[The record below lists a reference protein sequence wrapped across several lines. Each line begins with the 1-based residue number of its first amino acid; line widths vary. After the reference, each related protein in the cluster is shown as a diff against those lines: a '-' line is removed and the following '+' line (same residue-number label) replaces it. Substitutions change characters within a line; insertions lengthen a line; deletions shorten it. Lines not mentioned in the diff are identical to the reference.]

1 MTTFESQKPDSALAA
16 VPAASTIAPRAS
28 RDHAVDLVRAA
39 CLVVVVGLHV
49 MMAGITVE
57 TEGLAITNSL
67 DGHPIFAWST
77 WLVQVMP
84 LFFVMGGFSSLLA
97 WRRQRGRGVTG
108 ADYVRDRV
116 ARLAR
121 PALLPLGLVGMTLA
135 VLGLVGL
142 PDAVLADVGFRIG
155 QPLWFLAVY
164 LGCSGLVPLM
174 ARLHERAPWVTL
186 LSLLG
191 AVMIVDTVAQLTA
204 QPLIG
209 ALNLLFVWVFVQQ
222 LGFCLA
228 DGWFEGGFG
237 GCFGGRRRWMLGLA
251 GLAAFG
257 VLLFLTTVGGYST
270 DMYENLNPP
279 TVAILVLAVGQT
291 LLFAFLRPWLARL
304 AERET
309 LAGLSGAI
317 NKNAMQIYLWHVPVI
332 VLIAVV
338 LVASGAAFPEPLSEG
353 WWQSRPPFLV
363 AVALLLIPIV
373 IAVGWLER
381 RGEAQRRVALH
392 CGVAAQ
398 GHVSAHSSAAVAPIG
413 PWMAALKVVLG
424 IAGVMTLIVAGFTP
438 AYGAAIGV
446 TLLLLAVLLRAPRR
460 RVVVDAAP
468 EAAVAAAA
476 AAAAATPAAASAAAS
491 ATSAAAAATAAV
503 AAATP
508 ASPAASAQSVAYSP
522 PQKS

>member
-1 MTTFESQKPDSALAA
+1 M
-16 VPAASTIAPRAS
+16 ASPP

-97 WRRQRGRGVTG
+97 WRRQRDRGVTG

-121 PALLPLGLVGMTLA
+121 PALLPLGLVGITLA

-164 LGCSGLVPLM
+164 LGCSGLVPVM

-186 LSLLG
+186 LTMLG
-191 AVMIVDTVAQLTA
+191 AVMIIDTVALLTV

-209 ALNLLFVWVFVQQ
+209 ALNLLFVWLFIQQ

-228 DGWFEGGFG
+228 DGWFEW
-237 GCFGGRRRWMLGLA
+237 RRRWMLGFA

-257 VLLFLTTVGGYST
+257 GLLFLTTVVGYST
-270 DMYENLNPP
+270 DMYDNLNPP
-279 TVAILVLAVGQT
+279 TAAIVVLGVGQT
-291 LLFAFLRPWLARL
+291 LLFAWLRPWLARL

-317 NKNAMQIYLWHVPVI
+317 NANAMQIYLWHVPVI

-338 LVASGAAFPEPLSEG
+338 LVLSGAPFPEPLSAG

-373 IAVGWLER
+373 VGVRWLER
-381 RGEAQRRVALH
+381 RGEAR
-392 CGVAAQ
+392 
-398 GHVSAHSSAAVAPIG
+398 SSASAAAAPVG
-413 PWMAALKVVLG
+413 PWMAALKVALG
-424 IAGVMTLIVAGFTP
+424 IAGVVTLLVAGFTP
-438 AYGAAIGV
+438 AYGAAVGV
-446 TLLLLAVLLRAPRR
+446 TLLLIAVLLRAPRPR
-460 RVVVDAAP
+460 STALDDGAGVGVGVNVSAGAGAGVGLGAASEASSTADAA
-468 EAAVAAAA
+468 ADAK
-476 AAAAATPAAASAAAS
+476 SAADALADAS
-491 ATSAAAAATAAV
+491 T
-503 AAATP
+503 
-508 ASPAASAQSVAYSP
+508 P

>member
-1 MTTFESQKPDSALAA
+1 MATA
-16 VPAASTIAPRAS
+16 V
-28 RDHAVDLVRAA
+28 RDNAVDLVRAT

-97 WRRQRGRGVTG
+97 WRRQRDRGVAG

-121 PALLPLGLVGMTLA
+121 PALLPLSLVGFTLA
-135 VLGLVGL
+135 VLGLAGL
-142 PDAVLADVGFRIG
+142 PDGVLSDVGFRIG

-164 LGCSGLVPLM
+164 LGVSALVPLM

-186 LSLLG
+186 LSLLA
-191 AVMIVDTVAQLTA
+191 AVMLVDTVALLTEL
-204 QPLIG
+204 PLIG
-209 ALNLLFVWVFVQQ
+209 AFNLLFVWVFVQQ

-228 DGWFEGGFG
+228 DGW
-237 GCFGGRRRWMLGLA
+237 CDWRRRWMLGLA

-257 VLLFLTTVGGYST
+257 VLLFLTTVVGYST
-270 DMYENLNPP
+270 DMYDNLNPP
-279 TVAILVLAVGQT
+279 TAAILVLGVGQT
-291 LLFAFLRPWLARL
+291 LLFAFLRPWISRL
-304 AERET
+304 AQRET

-317 NKNAMQIYLWHVPVI
+317 NRNAMQIYLWHVPVI

-338 LVASGAAFPEPLSEG
+338 LVVSGAPFPEPLSEG

-373 IAVGWLER
+373 IGVGWLER
-381 RGEAQRRVALH
+381 RSEAR
-392 CGVAAQ
+392 G
-398 GHVSAHSSAAVAPIG
+398 GPAPAPVG
-413 PWMAALKVVLG
+413 PWMAALKVILG
-424 IAGVMTLIVAGFTP
+424 IVGVVTLLIAGFTP

-446 TLLLLAVLLRAPRR
+446 TLLLLAVLLRSPRR
-460 RVVVDAAP
+460 RGLLTSGHESSG
-468 EAAVAAAA
+468 EA
-476 AAAAATPAAASAAAS
+476 
-491 ATSAAAAATAAV
+491 
-503 AAATP
+503 
-508 ASPAASAQSVAYSP
+508 SVERGSVG
-522 PQKS
+522 SVGSVERRSSLESR

>member
-1 MTTFESQKPDSALAA
+1 MTTFDIQKPSNSAPAHAQPA
-16 VPAASTIAPRAS
+16 VTPSPPRAS

-39 CLVVVVGLHV
+39 CLVVVVSLHV
-49 MMAGITVE
+49 LMAGITVE
-57 TEGLAITNSL
+57 TNGLAITNSL

-77 WLVQVMP
+77 WFVQVMP

-97 WRRQRGRGVTG
+97 WRRQRERGVTG

-121 PALLPLGLVGMTLA
+121 PALLPLGLVGITLA

-186 LSLLG
+186 LTLLA
-191 AVMIVDTVAQLTA
+191 AVMIVDTIALLTA

-209 ALNLLFVWVFVQQ
+209 ALNLLFVWVFIQQ

-228 DGWFEGGFG
+228 DGWFDW
-237 GCFGGRRRWMLGLA
+237 RRRWMLALA

-257 VLLFLTTVGGYST
+257 GLLFLTTVVGYST
-270 DMYENLNPP
+270 DMYDNLNPP
-279 TVAILVLAVGQT
+279 TAAILVLGVGQT
-291 LLFAFLRPWLARL
+291 LLFAWTRPWLARL
-304 AERET
+304 AARPT
-309 LAGLSGAI
+309 FAGLSGAI
-317 NKNAMQIYLWHVPVI
+317 NTNAMQIYLWHVPVI

-338 LVASGAAFPEPLSEG
+338 LVISGAPFPEPLSEG

-373 IAVGWLER
+373 IGVSWLER
-381 RGEAQRRVALH
+381 RDEARSRVRNESRPTT
-392 CGVAAQ
+392 
-398 GHVSAHSSAAVAPIG
+398 HVG
-413 PWMAALKVVLG
+413 PWMATLKVALG
-424 IAGVMTLIVAGFTP
+424 ISGVVTLLIAGFTP

-446 TLLLLAVLLRAPRR
+446 TLMLIAVLLRSPRR
-460 RVVVDAAP
+460 RVRAAHGSNLAANPSGAAP
-468 EAAVAAAA
+468 
-476 AAAAATPAAASAAAS
+476 
-491 ATSAAAAATAAV
+491 
-503 AAATP
+503 
-508 ASPAASAQSVAYSP
+508 
-522 PQKS
+522 PQNP

>member
-1 MTTFESQKPDSALAA
+1 MTTFESQKPDSA
-16 VPAASTIAPRAS
+16 PAAAAAASAIAPRAS

-121 PALLPLGLVGMTLA
+121 PALLPLGLVGITLA

-191 AVMIVDTVAQLTA
+191 AVMIVDTVAQLMA

-209 ALNLLFVWVFVQQ
+209 ALNLLFVWIFVQQ

-237 GCFGGRRRWMLGLA
+237 GWFGGRRRWMLGLT

-257 VLLFLTTVGGYST
+257 VLLFLTLAVGYST

-373 IAVGWLER
+373 IGVGWLER
-381 RGEAQRRVALH
+381 RGEAQGRGA
-392 CGVAAQ
+392 
-398 GHVSAHSSAAVAPIG
+398 AHSSAAAQDHVAAHSDVSVPGHVAAHSDAAVAPIG
-413 PWMAALKVVLG
+413 PWMAAVKVVLG

-446 TLLLLAVLLRAPRR
+446 TLMLLAVLLRAPRR
-460 RVVVDAAP
+460 RAGVD
-468 EAAVAAAA
+468 
-476 AAAAATPAAASAAAS
+476 AAASASAS
-491 ATSAAAAATAAV
+491 ASAPATAPATAAV

-522 PQKS
+522 PQKY

>member
-1 MTTFESQKPDSALAA
+1 M
-16 VPAASTIAPRAS
+16 ASPP

-97 WRRQRGRGVTG
+97 WRRQRDRGVTG

-121 PALLPLGLVGMTLA
+121 PALLPLGLVGITLA

-142 PDAVLADVGFRIG
+142 PDAILADVGFRIG

-164 LGCSGLVPLM
+164 LGCSGLVPVM

-186 LSLLG
+186 LTMLG
-191 AVMIVDTVAQLTA
+191 AVMIIDTVALLTV

-209 ALNLLFVWVFVQQ
+209 ALNLLFVWLFIQQ

-228 DGWFEGGFG
+228 DGWFEW
-237 GCFGGRRRWMLGLA
+237 RRRWMLGFA

-257 VLLFLTTVGGYST
+257 GLLFLTTVVGYST
-270 DMYENLNPP
+270 DMYDNLNPP
-279 TVAILVLAVGQT
+279 TAAIVVLGVGQT
-291 LLFAFLRPWLARL
+291 LLFAWLRPWLARL

-317 NKNAMQIYLWHVPVI
+317 NANAMQIYLWHVPVI

-338 LVASGAAFPEPLSEG
+338 LVLSGAPFPEPLSAG

-373 IAVGWLER
+373 VGVRWLER
-381 RGEAQRRVALH
+381 RGEAR
-392 CGVAAQ
+392 
-398 GHVSAHSSAAVAPIG
+398 SSASAAAAPVG
-413 PWMAALKVVLG
+413 PWMAALKVALG
-424 IAGVMTLIVAGFTP
+424 IAGVVTLLVAGFTP
-438 AYGAAIGV
+438 AYGAAVGV
-446 TLLLLAVLLRAPRR
+446 TLLLIAVLLRAPRPR
-460 RVVVDAAP
+460 STALDDGAGVGVGVNVSAGAGAGVGLGAASEASSTADAA
-468 EAAVAAAA
+468 ADAK
-476 AAAAATPAAASAAAS
+476 SAADALADAS
-491 ATSAAAAATAAV
+491 T
-503 AAATP
+503 
-508 ASPAASAQSVAYSP
+508 P

>member
-1 MTTFESQKPDSALAA
+1 M
-16 VPAASTIAPRAS
+16 ASPT

-57 TEGLAITNSL
+57 TDGLAITNSL

-97 WRRQRGRGVTG
+97 WRRQRERGVTG

-121 PALLPLGLVGMTLA
+121 PALLPLGLVGITLA

-142 PDAVLADVGFRIG
+142 PDPVLADVGFRIG

-186 LSLLG
+186 LTMLG
-191 AVMIVDTVAQLTA
+191 AVMVVDTIALLTV

-209 ALNLLFVWVFVQQ
+209 ALNLLFVWLFVQQ

-228 DGWFEGGFG
+228 DGWFDW
-237 GCFGGRRRWMLGLA
+237 RRRWMLGLA

-257 VLLFLTTVGGYST
+257 VLLFLTTVVGYST
-270 DMYENLNPP
+270 DMYDNLNPP
-279 TVAILVLAVGQT
+279 TAAILVLGVGQT

-317 NKNAMQIYLWHVPVI
+317 NTNAMQIYLWHVPVI

-338 LVASGAAFPEPLSEG
+338 LVVSGAPFPEPLSEG

-373 IAVGWLER
+373 IGVSWLER
-381 RGEAQRRVALH
+381 RDEARGRP
-392 CGVAAQ
+392 AA
-398 GHVSAHSSAAVAPIG
+398 APVG

-424 IAGVMTLIVAGFTP
+424 IAGVVTLLVAGFTP

-446 TLLLLAVLLRAPRR
+446 TLMLIAVLLRSPRR
-460 RVVVDAAP
+460 RVGGDAAAGSAGDAAGGAAGAAAGSAAGDAGSAVGGRAAVDAHR
-468 EAAVAAAA
+468 ENAA
-476 AAAAATPAAASAAAS
+476 
-491 ATSAAAAATAAV
+491 
-503 AAATP
+503 
-508 ASPAASAQSVAYSP
+508 SP
-522 PQKS
+522 PQKA

>member
-1 MTTFESQKPDSALAA
+1 MATPT
-16 VPAASTIAPRAS
+16 

-39 CLVVVVGLHV
+39 FLVVVVGLHV

-57 TEGLAITNSL
+57 TDGLAITNSL

-97 WRRQRGRGVTG
+97 WRRQRERGVTG

-121 PALLPLGLVGMTLA
+121 PALLPLGLVGITLA

-142 PDAVLADVGFRIG
+142 PDPVLADVGFRIG

-186 LSLLG
+186 LTMLG
-191 AVMIVDTVAQLTA
+191 AVMIIDTVALLTV

-209 ALNLLFVWVFVQQ
+209 ALNLLFVWLFVQQ

-228 DGWFEGGFG
+228 DGWFDW
-237 GCFGGRRRWMLGLA
+237 RRRWMLGLA

-257 VLLFLTTVGGYST
+257 VLLFLTTVVGYST
-270 DMYENLNPP
+270 DMYDNLNPP
-279 TVAILVLAVGQT
+279 TAAILVLGVGQT

-317 NKNAMQIYLWHVPVI
+317 NTNAMQIYLWHVPVI

-338 LVASGAAFPEPLSEG
+338 LVVSGAPFPEPLSEG

-373 IAVGWLER
+373 IGVSWLER
-381 RGEAQRRVALH
+381 RDEARGRP
-392 CGVAAQ
+392 AAEP
-398 GHVSAHSSAAVAPIG
+398 VG

-424 IAGVMTLIVAGFTP
+424 IAGVVTLLVAGFTP

-446 TLLLLAVLLRAPRR
+446 TLLLIAVLLRSPRR
-460 RVVVDAAP
+460 RAAVDAADG
-468 EAAVAAAA
+468 AAGGDAGGDAAID
-476 AAAAATPAAASAAAS
+476 AATDAGRE
-491 ATSAAAAATAAV
+491 TV
-503 AAATP
+503 AP
-508 ASPAASAQSVAYSP
+508 P
-522 PQKS
+522 PQKA

>member
-1 MTTFESQKPDSALAA
+1 MTTFEQQPSPPSPTQPASTALPDSASPSA
-16 VPAASTIAPRAS
+16 PASPPRAS

-39 CLVVVVGLHV
+39 CLLVVVGLHV
-49 MMAGITVE
+49 MMAGVTVE
-57 TEGLAITNSL
+57 TAGLAITNSL

-84 LFFVMGGFSSLLA
+84 LFFVMGGFASVLA
-97 WRRQRGRGVTG
+97 WRRQRERGVTA

-116 ARLAR
+116 GRLAR
-121 PALLPLGLVGMTLA
+121 PALLPLGLVGLTLA

-142 PDAVLADVGFRIG
+142 PDNVLADVGFRIG

-186 LSLLG
+186 LTLLA
-191 AVMIVDTVAQLTA
+191 AVMIIDTTALLTV

-209 ALNLLFVWVFVQQ
+209 ALNLLFVWIFIQQ

-228 DGWFEGGFG
+228 DGWFDW
-237 GCFGGRRRWMLGLA
+237 RRRWMLGLT

-257 VLLFLTTVGGYST
+257 VLLFLTTVVGYST
-270 DMYENLNPP
+270 DMYDNLNPP
-279 TVAILVLAVGQT
+279 TAAILVLGVGQT

-309 LAGLSGAI
+309 FAGLSGAI
-317 NKNAMQIYLWHVPVI
+317 NTNAMQIYLWHVPVI

-338 LVASGAAFPEPLSEG
+338 LLLSGAPFPEPLSAG

-373 IAVGWLER
+373 IGVSWLER
-381 RGEAQRRVALH
+381 RDEARGRP
-392 CGVAAQ
+392 AA
-398 GHVSAHSSAAVAPIG
+398 APVG

-424 IAGVMTLIVAGFTP
+424 IAGVVTLLVAGFTP

-446 TLLLLAVLLRAPRR
+446 TLLLIAVLLRAPRR
-460 RVVVDAAP
+460 RAGVDAAVPAP
-468 EAAVAAAA
+468 EGRGSGSNAVGDATGVAARDAGRE
-476 AAAAATPAAASAAAS
+476 
-491 ATSAAAAATAAV
+491 
-503 AAATP
+503 
-508 ASPAASAQSVAYSP
+508 
-522 PQKS
+522 